1 LPAADWRS
9 SERYEALSE
18 LSSADLAWEFL
29 RRNPRYQDDFARWS
43 RGDTADA
50 ARWEH
55 WGLTFPA
62 DPTLSARDQA
72 IFWRPDAY
80 PRTVVLTA
88 APPTARQSIPFEP
101 QSWRGELVEREG
113 DDGVHALLQTPRLQH
128 RLWMPRPLADGEP
141 VACVV
146 PLGDDA
152 ACGTAA
158 AVQFWRHL
166 KGERAAPTR
175 EPGTKLRRAHLSLL
189 ALDGRRA
196 GDSYRALAERLYG
209 AGRIA
214 GESWRTSSLR
224 DATIRLVRTGTALAS
239 GDYRR
244 LLRQKSE
251 E

>member
-1 LPAADWRS
+1 MAEADWRS

-29 RRNPRYQDDFARWS
+29 RRNPQYQDDFARWS
-43 RGDTADA
+43 CGDA
-50 ARWEH
+50 ADGARWAT

-62 DPTLSARDQA
+62 DPKLSARQQA
-72 IFWRPDAY
+72 IFWRPDVY

-88 APPTARQSIPFEP
+88 APAAAPQAISFEP
-101 QSWRGELVEREG
+101 QMWRGDLIERHA
-113 DDGVHALLQTPRLQH
+113 DDGAHALLLTPRLQH
-128 RLWMPRPLADGEP
+128 RLWMPRPIAQGQP

-146 PLGDDA
+146 PLGADA

-166 KGERAAPTR
+166 KGEREAPAR
-175 EPGTKLRRAHLSLL
+175 DPGAKLRRAHLSLL

-196 GDSYRALAERLYG
+196 GDSYRALAERIFG
-209 AGRIA
+209 AGRVA
-214 GESWRTSSLR
+214 AESWRTSSLR
-224 DATIRLVRTGTALAS
+224 DATIRLVRTGLALAS

-251 E
+251 D